1 VSSNELHDEL
11 RTVTRQVLGQAD
23 PDLAQLAALGWL
35 GLEVPE
41 ALDGAGATFA
51 EVALV
56 LEEMGRATTSG
67 PFFATAVLG
76 VGTLMLLEPT
86 PERDDL
92 LRLVASGDC
101 RLAVAWAG
109 PGFRVRDDGDGPRLD
124 GRADLVA
131 DAAGADRLLL
141 VAHGP
146 DRASVVQVSPG
157 DEGVRVEARPVLD
170 ATRSFARVT
179 ADGAAVDSG
188 SVWRF
193 SGHPEAALGR
203 LRDRAAVALACD
215 SLGLSEAMLEATVAY
230 AGVRKQFER
239 AIGSFQ
245 AVKHA
250 CADMLV
256 QVSLGRELAR
266 AAVDA
271 LVADDRDASVA
282 ASMAKAHVCGAA
294 VDIVG
299 KAMQLHGGVGYTWES
314 GVHVF
319 LKRATLNRAWFGSPA
334 EHRRRIATR
343 YASMAQVGDRTV
355 SFL

>member
-1 VSSNELHDEL
+1 MSTDELHDEL
-11 RTVTRQVLGQAD
+11 RTVARQVLGKAD

-41 ALDGAGATFA
+41 SLDGAGATFA
-51 EVALV
+51 EVAVV
-56 LEEMGRATTSG
+56 LDEMGRATTAG

-76 VGTLMLLEPT
+76 VGTLTLLEPAA
-86 PERDDL
+86 ERDDL
-92 LRLVASGDC
+92 LRLVSNGGC
-101 RLAVAWAG
+101 RLAVA
-109 PGFRVRDDGDGPRLD
+109 LD
-124 GRADLVA
+124 RETAFVA
-131 DAAGADRLLL
+131 DAGRADRLLV
-141 VAHGP
+141 VARDPGGDP
-146 DRASVVQVSPG
+146 FVVPVPSGGAEP
-157 DEGVRVEARPVLD
+157 RPVLD
-170 ATRSFARVT
+170 ATRDFARVT
-179 ADGAAVDSG
+179 VAGLG
-188 SVWRF
+188 PGWRF
-193 SGHPEAALGR
+193 AGDPEAAVQR

-215 SLGLSEAMLEATVAY
+215 SLGLSEAMLDATVAY
-230 AGVRKQFER
+230 AGVRKQFGR

-256 QVSLGRELAR
+256 QVSLGRELVR

-271 LVADDRDASVA
+271 LVADDPDASVA

-294 VDIVG
+294 VDITG

-314 GVHVF
+314 GIHVF

-343 YASMAQVGDRTV
+343 YASMAQAGDRTV
-355 SFL
+355 SFP

>member
-1 VSSNELHDEL
+1 MSTDALHDEL
-11 RTVTRQVLGQAD
+11 RTVARQVLGKGD
-23 PDLAQLAALGWL
+23 PDVAQLAALGWL

-51 EVALV
+51 EVAVV
-56 LEEMGRATTSG
+56 LEEMGRATTAG
-67 PFFATAVLG
+67 PFLATAVLG
-76 VGTLMLLEPT
+76 VGTLTLLDPT

-92 LRLVASGDC
+92 LRLVAGGGC
-101 RLAVAWAG
+101 RLAVAWAA

-141 VAHGP
+141 VAHGA
-146 DRASVVQVSPG
+146 DGAAVVQVSPG

-179 ADGAAVDSG
+179 ADGAAIDPG

-193 SGHPEAALGR
+193 PGDPEVAVQR

-230 AGVRKQFER
+230 AGVRKQFGR

-256 QVSLGRELAR
+256 QVSLGRELVR
-266 AAVDA
+266 GAVDA
-271 LVADDRDASVA
+271 LVADDPDAWVA
-282 ASMAKAHVCGAA
+282 ASMAKAHMCGAA
-294 VDIVG
+294 VDIAG

-319 LKRATLNRAWFGSPA
+319 LKRATLDRAWFGSPA
-334 EHRRRIATR
+334 EHRRRIAAR
-343 YASMAQVGDRTV
+343 YASMAQAGDRTV
-355 SFL
+355 SFP